1 MTVISLAHSNII
13 RLQAHASCRNP
24 GKVKAKKLLV
34 MFLIFA
40 IGLFGLTYVLQV
52 NNITG
57 NGYKI
62 KSLKNQLNELDE
74 QNKVLQISI
83 SDLKSINALQ
93 TKSESFGMTK
103 AQEVEYLAIPPVDV
117 AITR

>member
-13 RLQAHASCRNP
+13 RLQAHASCRYP
-24 GKVKAKKLLV
+24 KKVKTKKLLV

-52 NNITG
+52 NSITS

-62 KSLKNQLNELDE
+62 RSLKNQLNELDD
-74 QNKVLQISI
+74 QNKILQVSI
-83 SDLKSINALQ
+83 SDLKSINVLQ
-93 TKSESFGMTK
+93 IKSENFGMMK
-103 AQEVEYLAIPPVDV
+103 AQEVEYLALPPADV
-117 AITR
+117 AMTR